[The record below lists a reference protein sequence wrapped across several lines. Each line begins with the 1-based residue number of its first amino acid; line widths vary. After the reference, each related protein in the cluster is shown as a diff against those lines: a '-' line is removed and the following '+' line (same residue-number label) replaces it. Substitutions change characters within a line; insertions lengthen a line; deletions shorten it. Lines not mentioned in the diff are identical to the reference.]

1 MRVVIVEDQPMVRS
15 LLESYFPAEEGYEIV
30 ASTPSAKQAAAFC
43 KSNAADLVLM
53 DVQTQNGEN
62 GLSAVKELKA
72 TRPNMRIVVVTSL
85 VDSSVLQQAQEVGAD
100 SLWYKDAEKSRLMHV
115 VEKTLAGEHVF
126 PDAPPL
132 VEIGLAKSTEFTKTE
147 LKVLRYLLRGLSYSS
162 IAQELGVE
170 MSTVKFHVSNMLQKT
185 GFSNK
190 LQLALA
196 ASEAKLIVNLDED

>member
-100 SLWYKDAEKSRLMHV
+100 SLWYKDAEKSRLMNV

-147 LKVLRYLLRGLSYSS
+147 IKVLRYLLRGLSYSS

-196 ASEAKLIVNLDED
+196 ASEAKLIVNLDEH

>member
-1 MRVVIVEDQPMVRS
+1 MVRS

-62 GLSAVKELKA
+62 GLSAVKEIKA